1 MKQTRR
7 QREDAAFKKAT
18 DWVKEEYAVPLTKV
32 AALINPD
39 EKVANNR
46 INNIRG
52 GRIDLDLAEMVAIEA
67 GYPGFLAQYNA
78 ALSGEQP
85 GSSSRA
91 ELTSIKER
99 LENFAGEIA
108 LTMQQTIAAQAQTIE
123 ALKQQVEL
131 LTKQLSELSKK

>member
-7 QREDAAFKKAT
+7 QREAFAFKTAT
-18 DWVKEEYAVPLTKV
+18 DWVKEEYAVPLSKV

-52 GRIDLDLAEMVAIEA
+52 GRIDLDLKELEAIEG

-78 ALSGEQP
+78 ALSSEQP
-85 GSSSRA
+85 GSSSA
-91 ELTSIKER
+91 ELKAIIER
-99 LENFAGEIA
+99 L
-108 LTMQQTIAAQAQTIE
+108 
-123 ALKQQVEL
+123 
-131 LTKQLSELSKK
+131 

>member
-18 DWVKEEYAVPLTKV
+18 DWVKEEYAVPLSKV

-52 GRIDLDLAEMVAIEA
+52 GRIDLDLKELEAIEG

-85 GSSSRA
+85 GSSSA
-91 ELTSIKER
+91 ELKAIIER
-99 LENFAGEIA
+99 LEKIAGDSA

-123 ALKQQVEL
+123 ALKQQVDL
-131 LTKQLSELSKK
+131 LTKQLSEHSKK

>member
-7 QREDAAFKKAT
+7 QREAAAFKKAT

-85 GSSSRA
+85 GDNSPELRA
-91 ELTSIKER
+91 IIER
-99 LENFAGEIA
+99 LEKIAGEKSVSD
-108 LTMQQTIAAQAQTIE
+108 QQTID
-123 ALKQQVEL
+123 ALKQTVEVQRQRIDE
-131 LTKQLSELSKK
+131 LTQTIAELRKK